1 MVTIVM
7 VVKFGKILRHCT
19 DKQSNSPLILVFT
32 YLTYCSTQSVI
43 TNNKI
48 SSSFISEVNVST
60 SATAEAE
67 AHQCG
72 MVQSNTCNNFAFP
85 NNYLSTSLNSK

>member
-1 MVTIVM
+1 MVAIVM
-7 VVKFGKILRHCT
+7 MVKFGKILRHCT
-19 DKQSNSPLILVFT
+19 DKQSNTPLTPVFT

-60 SATAEAE
+60 FGGGRSL
-67 AHQCG
+67 
-72 MVQSNTCNNFAFP
+72 VVCNQI
-85 NNYLSTSLNSK
+85 LV